1 MLVLEELLVRACK
14 FYRNKPI
21 KSTAIIN
28 NTVICTANN
37 MREVML
43 LHFAGV
49 PNIFT
54 FNNRLYIAVVMSFL
68 VLQLSPDVPPI
79 NAKKS
84 VFSDK
89 VNVIKTYLSR
99 YVC

>member
-1 MLVLEELLVRACK
+1 MLVLEQLLVRACK
-14 FYRNKPI
+14 FCRDKPI
-21 KSTAIIN
+21 KSTDIIN

-37 MREVML
+37 REVML
-43 LHFAGV
+43 LHFEV
-49 PNIFT
+49 PIIFT

-68 VLQLSPDVPPI
+68 ALQLSPDVPQI